1 MYATS
6 GNLSIR
12 ENSSNEIIITA
23 SGKNKGELAA
33 SDFLILNRN
42 TGKPSVPS
50 NNKPSAESAI
60 HLAIYQAFPDSGAVI
75 HVHTPESAALSY
87 NMRDSEPCRTIPL
100 PNLEM
105 LKAFGNF
112 TENPELSFL
121 SLYNYGDVQKIA
133 DCFSKHAHRSEVP
146 CFIIEH
152 HGITVWGK
160 NVAEANKNLE
170 ATQHILQVLHYK
182 SSYRK

>member
-12 ENSSNEIIITA
+12 EASSNEIIITA

-33 SDFLILNRN
+33 SDFLIVNMK

-60 HLAIYQAFPDSGAVI
+60 HLAIYQAFPSAGAVI

-87 NMRDSEPCRTIPL
+87 DMRGTEPCRTIPL

-112 TENPELSFL
+112 AENPELSFL
-121 SLYNYGDVQKIA
+121 SLYNYGDVGKIA
-133 DCFSKHAHRSEVP
+133 NCFSKHSHRSEVP
-146 CFIIEH
+146 FFLIEH
-152 HGITVWGK
+152 HGLTVWGK
-160 NVAEANKNLE
+160 NVAEANKNIE
-170 ATQHILQVLHYK
+170 AAQHILQVMHLK
-182 SSYRK
+182 SHYRK